1 MVSTAKWALRMLTFI
16 HDFLREAFH
25 ELEIGVQATQALA
38 LALGCR
44 NSKGHRHKKYTS
56 QY

>member
-1 MVSTAKWALRMLTFI
+1 MLTFI